1 MNTTHTTTRATITV
15 RGNSQFEPLPDYGW
29 RCGFYSLRPELA
41 RHAAHP
47 EFIAGLRRGRAQRK
61 SNSIPRATQLILGLP
76 ELVEQRRRIQ
86 SEYVDAA
93 YRARLVAAQLRAAE
107 RNTGRMSSA
116 GRDIGAVQRER
127 AERDGAEVWDE
138 HRRLSDA
145 YAAEVN
151 RLCRLRGMA
160 PYITGGGGA

>member
-1 MNTTHTTTRATITV
+1 MNTTQTTTRATITV

-47 EFIAGLRRGRAQRK
+47 EFIAGLRRGRAQRQRD
-61 SNSIPRATQLILGLP
+61 SIPRATQLILGLP
-76 ELVEQRRRIQ
+76 ALVEQRRRIQ
-86 SEYVDAA
+86 SAYGDAA
-93 YRARLVAAQLRAAE
+93 YRTKLITAQLRAAE

-127 AERDGAEVWDE
+127 AEIDGAEVWSE

-145 YAAEVN
+145 YHAEVN
-151 RLCRLRGMA
+151 RRCRLRGL
-160 PYITGGGGA
+160 PDYVTGSVA